1 MSTDPQYVAEHTG
14 LVIDAFMTNETI
26 DTAAAVAATV
36 TPAMGA
42 TVTFDGIV
50 RNHDGGRGGVELLT
64 YTAHPSADAEIK
76 RVAAEVISSH
86 PNARL
91 WCAHR
96 TGDLHV
102 GDSAFVVVAAAAH
115 RADAFHAAEDCANR
129 VKAEVPIWKEQ
140 RHADGSVNWVGLE

>member
-1 MSTDPQYVAEHTG
+1 M
-14 LVIDAFMTNETI
+14 
-26 DTAAAVAATV
+26 
-36 TPAMGA
+36 
-42 TVTFDGIV
+42 

-64 YTAHPSADAEIK
+64 YTAHPRADAEIK

-115 RADAFHAAEDCANR
+115 RADAFHAAVDCANR